1 MIKEGNQTQTAQ
13 SLENVLARIVYKKV
27 IETRIQVFFF
37 CFLSHLKV
45 WLLRRCVSFLLQVTK
60 RSKMFLKNSV
70 RKGREKNVEAW
81 SKAQGQESSSN
92 RPGLGR
98 RNRIR
103 CRRRRRRGRRRRRRR
118 SKKWVLSS
126 VPWITSLK
134 TRQHE
139 SYRHSFI
146 LEQSFLFLPKYFL
159 SLSLC
164 ISLSLSVFPFSL
176 YLSPLLLISSSFVV
190 KSKQIIIVP
199 VLFFFPLHP
208 PDL

>member
-13 SLENVLARIVYKKV
+13 SVENVLARIVYKKV

-37 CFLSHLKV
+37 CFLLHLKV
-45 WLLRRCVSFLLQVTK
+45 WLLRRCVSFLLQVTM

-103 CRRRRRRGRRRRRRR
+103 CRRRGGRRRRGRRRGR

-139 SYRHSFI
+139 GYRHSFI
-146 LEQSFLFLPKYFL
+146 LEQSFLFLPKYFPL
-159 SLSLC
+159 SFCISLLSVSLSLTLHLLLFSSEKQANYNSPC
-164 ISLSLSVFPFSL
+164 SVFLPSPSSRSL
-176 YLSPLLLISSSFVV
+176 V
-190 KSKQIIIVP
+190 IIG
-199 VLFFFPLHP
+199 
-208 PDL
+208 